1 MQRNFMLEL
10 SEYKTILD
18 TIPAAVIIAVP
29 VKQDEKITDFS
40 IVYVNECFRNLTKNF
55 IKEGVLFSSFK
66 EKISQDINW
75 FDMAVETI
83 KTKKTIE
90 ETFYSH
96 NFSIWIQ
103 LVEKCVPGDY
113 VAVSLTNVSQAKE
126 YESALS
132 EQNKKLE
139 EVTSQLKSS
148 RLNLDSQLK
157 NIQQLNEQLLFAAYH
172 DSLTDLYNR
181 SWLSTMMKVQIKE
194 TTEKNEKFGIL
205 LFDIDNMKDINDSR
219 GHNAGDELLK
229 QVATILKLMES
240 KTVTA
245 TRFGGDEF
253 VLLYKNIK
261 DRDEAIEISKKA
273 LRFLNAEGIGI
284 SGGISIFPD
293 DSKKTEDLLK
303 FADMAKIEAKKNG
316 KNNVA
321 CFHSLMQEKFLS
333 KLNIETKMSK
343 AMASRNFQLYYQPQ
357 FDAKTKELRGFEAL
371 LRWYDSDLGWI
382 SPEQFIPLAEET
394 HLVVPLGDWVMTTAL
409 ATIKEWEMKFSFN
422 GIMSVNVS
430 PVQFVQE
437 DFIEKLFKK
446 IEKSGIDKKHL
457 EIEITEGVLIDNV
470 EDTISKLNK
479 IREQGVGL
487 SLDDFGTGYSSLRY
501 LQLLPLTTLKIDKS
515 FVSNI
520 AEKDGFEAKLTES
533 IISLVS
539 KMGLNTIAEGVENEE
554 QLKMIQKFNC
564 RTIQG
569 FLLGKPMPKEQCEK
583 LLVENLSKTSS

>member
-1 MQRNFMLEL
+1 MLEL

-181 SWLSTMMKVQIKE
+181 AWLSTMMKVQIKE
-194 TTEKNEKFGIL
+194 ATEKNEKFGIL

-284 SGGISIFPD
+284 SGGIAIFPD
-293 DSKKTEDLLK
+293 DSKKSEDLLK

-520 AEKDGFEAKLTES
+520 AAKDGFEANLTES

-583 LLVENLSKTSS
+583 LLVENLSKTSN

>member
-1 MQRNFMLEL
+1 MLEL

-422 GIMSVNVS
+422 GIISVNIS

-583 LLVENLSKTSS
+583 LLIENLGKTSS

>member
-1 MQRNFMLEL
+1 MLEL

-321 CFHSLMQEKFLS
+321 CFHSLMQEKILS

-394 HLVVPLGDWVMTTAL
+394 NLVVPLGDWVMTTAL

-422 GIMSVNVS
+422 GIISVNVS

-583 LLVENLSKTSS
+583 LLVENLGKTSS

>member
-1 MQRNFMLEL
+1 MLEL

-29 VKQDEKITDFS
+29 VKQDEQITDFS

-66 EKISQDINW
+66 EKISQDISW

-103 LVEKCVPGDY
+103 LVAKCVPGDY

-181 SWLSTMMKVQIKE
+181 AWLSTMMKVQIKE
-194 TTEKNEKFGIL
+194 ATEKNEKFGIL

-583 LLVENLSKTSS
+583 LLVENLSKTSN

>member
-1 MQRNFMLEL
+1 MLEL

-55 IKEGVLFSSFK
+55 IKEGVLFSNFK

-261 DRDEAIEISKKA
+261 DRDEAIEISKKS

-293 DSKKTEDLLK
+293 DSKKYEDLLK

-520 AEKDGFEAKLTES
+520 AAKDGFEANLTES

>member
-1 MQRNFMLEL
+1 MLEL

-293 DSKKTEDLLK
+293 DSKKNEDLLK

>member
-1 MQRNFMLEL
+1 MLEL

-194 TTEKNEKFGIL
+194 TTEKNKKFGIL

-394 HLVVPLGDWVMTTAL
+394 NLVVPLGDWVMTTAL

-422 GIMSVNVS
+422 GIISVNVS

-583 LLVENLSKTSS
+583 LLVENLGKTSS

>member
-1 MQRNFMLEL
+1 MLEL

-113 VAVSLTNVSQAKE
+113 VAISLTNVSQAKE

-457 EIEITEGVLIDNV
+457 EIEITEGVLINNV

-520 AEKDGFEAKLTES
+520 AAKDGFEAKLTES

>member
-1 MQRNFMLEL
+1 MLEL

-261 DRDEAIEISKKA
+261 DRDEAIEFSKKA

-501 LQLLPLTTLKIDKS
+501 LQILPLTTLKIDKS

>member
-1 MQRNFMLEL
+1 MLEL

-181 SWLSTMMKVQIKE
+181 SWLSTIMKVQIKE

>member
-1 MQRNFMLEL
+1 MLEL

-520 AEKDGFEAKLTES
+520 AAKDGFEAKLTES

-583 LLVENLSKTSS
+583 LLVENLGKTSS

>member
-1 MQRNFMLEL
+1 MLEL

-422 GIMSVNVS
+422 GIISVNVS
-430 PVQFVQE
+430 PVQFIQE

-520 AEKDGFEAKLTES
+520 AAKDGFEANLTES

>member
-1 MQRNFMLEL
+1 MLEL

-422 GIMSVNVS
+422 GIISVNVS

-501 LQLLPLTTLKIDKS
+501 LQILPLTTLKIDKS

-520 AEKDGFEAKLTES
+520 AAKDGFEAKLTES

>member
-1 MQRNFMLEL
+1 MLEL

-55 IKEGVLFSSFK
+55 IKEGVLFSNFK

-293 DSKKTEDLLK
+293 DSKKSEDLLK

-520 AEKDGFEAKLTES
+520 AAKDGFEANLTES

>member
-1 MQRNFMLEL
+1 MLEL

-422 GIMSVNVS
+422 GIISVNIS

-539 KMGLNTIAEGVENEE
+539 NMGLNTIAEGVENEE

-583 LLVENLSKTSS
+583 LLVENLGKTSS

>member
-1 MQRNFMLEL
+1 MLEL

-321 CFHSLMQEKFLS
+321 CFHSLMQEKFLT

-479 IREQGVGL
+479 IREQGIGL

-520 AEKDGFEAKLTES
+520 AAKDGFEANLTES

>member
-1 MQRNFMLEL
+1 MLEL

-293 DSKKTEDLLK
+293 DSKKTENLLK

-343 AMASRNFQLYYQPQ
+343 AMANRNFQLYYQPQ

-520 AEKDGFEAKLTES
+520 AEKDGFEANLTES

>member
-1 MQRNFMLEL
+1 MLEL

-40 IVYVNECFRNLTKNF
+40 IFYVNECFRNLTKNF

>member
-1 MQRNFMLEL
+1 MLEL

-29 VKQDEKITDFS
+29 VKQDEQITDFS

-66 EKISQDINW
+66 EKISQDISW

-103 LVEKCVPGDY
+103 LVAKCVPGDY

-181 SWLSTMMKVQIKE
+181 AWLSTMMKVQIKE
-194 TTEKNEKFGIL
+194 ATEKNEKFGIL

-253 VLLYKNIK
+253 VLLYKDIK

-422 GIMSVNVS
+422 GIISVNVS

-583 LLVENLSKTSS
+583 LLVENLGKTSS

>member
-1 MQRNFMLEL
+1 MLEL

-520 AEKDGFEAKLTES
+520 AAKDGFEANLTES

>member
-1 MQRNFMLEL
+1 MLEL

-157 NIQQLNEQLLFAAYH
+157 NIQQLNEQLLFAAYR
-172 DSLTDLYNR
+172 DSLPDLYNR

-501 LQLLPLTTLKIDKS
+501 LQILPLTTLKIDKS

-520 AEKDGFEAKLTES
+520 AAKDGFEAKLTES

>member
-1 MQRNFMLEL
+1 MLEL

-18 TIPAAVIIAVP
+18 TIPAAVIIALP

-357 FDAKTKELRGFEAL
+357 FDANTKELRGFEAL

>member
-1 MQRNFMLEL
+1 MLEL

-18 TIPAAVIIAVP
+18 TIPAAVIIALP

-520 AEKDGFEAKLTES
+520 AEKDGFEANLTES

>member
-1 MQRNFMLEL
+1 MLEL

-103 LVEKCVPGDY
+103 FVEKCVPGDY

-293 DSKKTEDLLK
+293 DSKKSEDLLK

-343 AMASRNFQLYYQPQ
+343 AMESRNFQLYYQPQ

-520 AEKDGFEAKLTES
+520 AAKDGFEANLTES

>member
-1 MQRNFMLEL
+1 MLEL

-66 EKISQDINW
+66 KKISQDINW

-422 GIMSVNVS
+422 GIISVNVS

>member
-1 MQRNFMLEL
+1 MLEL

-333 KLNIETKMSK
+333 KLNIEIKMSK

-422 GIMSVNVS
+422 GIISVNVS

-583 LLVENLSKTSS
+583 LLVENLGKTSS

>member
-1 MQRNFMLEL
+1 MLEL

-261 DRDEAIEISKKA
+261 DLDEAIEISKKA

-422 GIMSVNVS
+422 GIISVNVS

-583 LLVENLSKTSS
+583 LLVENLGKTSS

>member
-1 MQRNFMLEL
+1 MLEL

-501 LQLLPLTTLKIDKS
+501 LQILPLTTLKIDKS

-520 AEKDGFEAKLTES
+520 AAKDGFEANLTES

-583 LLVENLSKTSS
+583 LLVENLGKTSS

>member
-1 MQRNFMLEL
+1 MLEL

-422 GIMSVNVS
+422 GIISVNVS

-520 AEKDGFEAKLTES
+520 AEKDGFEANLTES

-583 LLVENLSKTSS
+583 LLVENLSKTSN

>member
-1 MQRNFMLEL
+1 MLEL

-139 EVTSQLKSS
+139 EVTSQLNSS

-422 GIMSVNVS
+422 GIISVNVS

-501 LQLLPLTTLKIDKS
+501 LQILPLTTLKIDKS

>member
-1 MQRNFMLEL
+1 MLEL

-293 DSKKTEDLLK
+293 DSKKIEDLLK

-520 AEKDGFEAKLTES
+520 AEKDGFEANLTES

>member
-1 MQRNFMLEL
+1 MLEL

-29 VKQDEKITDFS
+29 VKQDEQITDFS

-66 EKISQDINW
+66 EKISQDISW

-103 LVEKCVPGDY
+103 LVAKCVPGDY

-181 SWLSTMMKVQIKE
+181 AWLSTMMKVQIKE
-194 TTEKNEKFGIL
+194 ATEKNEKFGIL

-284 SGGISIFPD
+284 SGGIAIFPD
-293 DSKKTEDLLK
+293 DSKKSEDLLK

-520 AEKDGFEAKLTES
+520 AAKDGFEANLTES

-583 LLVENLSKTSS
+583 LLVENLSKTSN

>member
-1 MQRNFMLEL
+1 MLEL

-501 LQLLPLTTLKIDKS
+501 LQILPLTTLKIDKS

-583 LLVENLSKTSS
+583 LLVENLGKTSS

>member
-1 MQRNFMLEL
+1 MLEL

-479 IREQGVGL
+479 IRE
-487 SLDDFGTGYSSLRY
+487 
-501 LQLLPLTTLKIDKS
+501 
-515 FVSNI
+515 
-520 AEKDGFEAKLTES
+520 
-533 IISLVS
+533 
-539 KMGLNTIAEGVENEE
+539 
-554 QLKMIQKFNC
+554 
-564 RTIQG
+564 
-569 FLLGKPMPKEQCEK
+569 
-583 LLVENLSKTSS
+583 

>member
-1 MQRNFMLEL
+1 MLEL

-18 TIPAAVIIAVP
+18 TIPAAVVIAVP

-40 IVYVNECFRNLTKNF
+40 IVYVNECFRTLTKNF

-66 EKISQDINW
+66 EKLSQDISW
-75 FDMAVETI
+75 FDMAIETI
-83 KTKKTIE
+83 KTKKTVE

-103 LVEKCVPGDY
+103 LVAKCVPGDY

-181 SWLSTMMKVQIKE
+181 AWLSTMMKVQIKE
-194 TTEKNEKFGIL
+194 ATEKNEKFGIL

-293 DSKKTEDLLK
+293 DSKKSEDLLK

-357 FDAKTKELRGFEAL
+357 FDAKIKELRGFEAL

-520 AEKDGFEAKLTES
+520 AAKDGFEANLTES

-583 LLVENLSKTSS
+583 LLVENLSKSSS

>member
-1 MQRNFMLEL
+1 MLEL

-55 IKEGVLFSSFK
+55 IKEGVLFSNFK

-520 AEKDGFEAKLTES
+520 AAKDGFEANLTES

>member
-1 MQRNFMLEL
+1 MLEL

-172 DSLTDLYNR
+172 DSLTDLYNL

-293 DSKKTEDLLK
+293 DSKKYEDLLK

-515 FVSNI
+515 FISNI